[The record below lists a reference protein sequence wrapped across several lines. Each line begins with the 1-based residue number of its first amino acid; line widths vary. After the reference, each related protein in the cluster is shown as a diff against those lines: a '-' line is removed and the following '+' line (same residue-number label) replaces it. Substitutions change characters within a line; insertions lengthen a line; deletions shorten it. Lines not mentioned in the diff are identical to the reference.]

1 MDWYP
6 LRVLGMEWPLVLLIH
21 RIELIWKANL
31 TKFQIDAKKAK
42 YKPYIKL
49 LLCEKSIRL
58 VVERTSDIKTDRLNR
73 IAIRTQTAIMC
84 FFFVANVSKSKE
96 NQHRVM

>member
-6 LRVLGMEWPLVLLIH
+6 LRVLGMEWPLVLLID

-49 LLCEKSIRL
+49 LLCEKSIRV
-58 VVERTSDIKTDRLNR
+58 VVERTIDIKTERLNR
-73 IAIRTQTAIMC
+73 IAVRTQTEIM
-84 FFFVANVSKSKE
+84 
-96 NQHRVM
+96 